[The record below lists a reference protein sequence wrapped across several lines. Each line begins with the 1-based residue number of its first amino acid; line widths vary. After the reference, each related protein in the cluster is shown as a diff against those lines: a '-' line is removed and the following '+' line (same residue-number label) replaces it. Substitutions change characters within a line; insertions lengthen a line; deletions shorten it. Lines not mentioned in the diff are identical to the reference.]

1 MYATEE
7 MRKSVSEY
15 VKSISKD
22 TGINFYSEIEK
33 QTDDCNEKFPLP
45 TR

>member
-22 TGINFYSEIEK
+22 TGINFYVEIEK
-33 QTDDCNEKFPLP
+33 QANDLRPVEGE
-45 TR
+45 